1 MVSPGP
7 AAKLLRATV
16 CFSIAHACPRDVY
29 VKTSNDITCSCFAGN
44 IRDFKIQRLE
54 GNENVR
60 KTIGAVTLA
69 ILPMGKWCWPMGKQ
83 LFCVWPIS
91 PWWNCLGEVSMD
103 TWKRTKELP
112 MTNNKNPKRLN
123 QSRKFGRIFSTTVN
137 VFRVFTWNKLKHS

>member
-16 CFSIAHACPRDVY
+16 CFSITHACPRDVY
-29 VKTSNDITCSCFAGN
+29 VKTSNDISCSCFAGN

-83 LFCVWPIS
+83 FFLCVTDFTKVKLPRGS
-91 PWWNCLGEVSMD
+91 FHGYVKTN
-103 TWKRTKELP
+103 KRITHD
-112 MTNNKNPKRLN
+112 R
-123 QSRKFGRIFSTTVN
+123 
-137 VFRVFTWNKLKHS
+137 

>member
-7 AAKLLRATV
+7 AAKLPRATV

-54 GNENVR
+54 GNANVR

-83 LFCVWPIS
+83 FFACDRFHQGEIAS
-91 PWWNCLGEVSMD
+91 GKFPWIRENEQ
-103 TWKRTKELP
+103 
-112 MTNNKNPKRLN
+112 KNYP
-123 QSRKFGRIFSTTVN
+123 
-137 VFRVFTWNKLKHS
+137 

>member
-83 LFCVWPIS
+83 FFCVVKLPRASFHSLRADPFIS
-91 PWWNCLGEVSMD
+91 TLYAIRGPAAPQAKFPWI
-103 TWKRTKELP
+103 R
-112 MTNNKNPKRLN
+112 KNEQKNYP
-123 QSRKFGRIFSTTVN
+123 
-137 VFRVFTWNKLKHS
+137 